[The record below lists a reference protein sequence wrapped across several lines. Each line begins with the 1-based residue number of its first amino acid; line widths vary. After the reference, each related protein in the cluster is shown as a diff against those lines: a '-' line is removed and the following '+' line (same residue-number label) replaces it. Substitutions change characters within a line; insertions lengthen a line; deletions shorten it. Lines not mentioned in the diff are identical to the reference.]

1 MWGGYEDDI
10 DLGNEIIYT
19 GAGGNKDGKQIE
31 DQSLDNTSN
40 KGLYKSMIEG
50 LPVRKV
56 VCLFYKY

>member
-1 MWGGYEDDI
+1 M
-10 DLGNEIIYT
+10 YT